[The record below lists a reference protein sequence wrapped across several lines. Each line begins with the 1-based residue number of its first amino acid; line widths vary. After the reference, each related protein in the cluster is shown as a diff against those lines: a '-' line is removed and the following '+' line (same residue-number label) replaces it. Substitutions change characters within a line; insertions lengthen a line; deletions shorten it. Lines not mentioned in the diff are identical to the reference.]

1 MIDDSR
7 RTMLLGGA
15 SAIAAAGASSLGIS
29 AAAQDTTAI
38 HMPT

>member
-1 MIDDSR
+1 MINDWR

-15 SAIAAAGASSLGIS
+15 SAIAAAGASTLGMS
-29 AAAQDTTAI
+29 AMAQDTTAI